1 MAKRTRRT
9 RTSQLESRRS
19 RPNYLPWII
28 GGLVAA
34 IIIVVALVIANQS
47 PVPAPTN
54 SVLAQCGQAS
64 CGQANA
70 PVTVDEYS
78 DFQ

>member
-9 RTSQLESRRS
+9 RSSQLDPTRS
-19 RPNYLPWII
+19 RQKYLPWII
-28 GGLVAA
+28 GGFVAA
-34 IIIVVALVIANQS
+34 IIIVGALVIANQS

-54 SVLAQCGQAS
+54 SVLAQCGQPS